1 MNLVIIRNERKVFG
15 YTILISLIQKE
26 SIKFKNVN
34 INPLLYQ
41 CAGYIEIILL
51 LCTNNL
57 LVFM

>member
-26 SIKFKNVN
+26 SIKFENIN
-34 INPLLYQ
+34 INPLLNQ
-41 CAGYIEIILL
+41 CAGYTEIILL